1 MIEHSIWNE
10 RWRPQSLETYVG
22 NQEIKDRISKCIE
35 DNDIPHLMF
44 HGKAGTGKTTIAKLI
59 VKNIDC
65 DFIYINASDERGID
79 TVREKITGFAS
90 TMSFKPLKVV
100 ILD

>member
-10 RWRPQSLETYVG
+10 KWRPQSLETYIG

-79 TVREKITGFAS
+79 TVREKITG
-90 TMSFKPLKVV
+90 
-100 ILD
+100 D